1 MNVVD
6 WAQFVATAVGG
17 AFGLFCLFDGTRRAA
32 GGNPDGRGGRLLAI
46 GLLIVGLLAGN
57 AYWQHWNYLEAS
69 KAYRAGETPREL
81 PADFGK
87 KMSPSKREASSQNAA
102 RSAYIATG
110 TIRQYIDVSGQ
121 RKPFSPAPD
130 DIKRRDKVVATD
142 ARLERKA
149 EESFQEF
156 ILWLVL
162 GLSALVFGV
171 GFALEP
177 AAKPPEEADARVEP
191 IMPPAPAPVRA
202 PVPPPAAAVASAAA
216 VAPPAAAAPKPKP
229 SVGIDT
235 VPLPKPRVGGDTVP
249 LAKLALEEE
258 EHTLPLPKPSSVGSD
273 TIPLPKPG
281 IVPPKK
287 T

>member
-1 MNVVD
+1 MNIVE

-17 AFGLFCLFDGTRRAA
+17 AFGLFCLFDGTRRVA
-32 GGNPDGRGGRLLAI
+32 GGNPQGRGGTLLLI

-87 KMSPSKREASSQNAA
+87 KMSASKREASSQNAA

-121 RKPFSPAPD
+121 RKAFSPAPD
-130 DIKRRDKVVATD
+130 DIKRRDKVVITD
-142 ARLERKA
+142 ARLERRS

-177 AAKPPEEADARVEP
+177 AAKLPEEPDTRVEP
-191 IMPPAPAPVRA
+191 IMPPPPVSARA
-202 PVPPPAAAVASAAA
+202 PMPSPPAAAPAS
-216 VAPPAAAAPKPKP
+216 VPAPKPKP
-229 SVGIDT
+229 PVGIET
-235 VPLPKPRVGGDTVP
+235 VPLPKPGIGGDTLP
-249 LAKLALEEE
+249 LAKPALEEE
-258 EHTLPLPKPSSVGSD
+258 EHTLPLPKPSAVGSD
-273 TIPLPKPG
+273 TIPLPRPG

>member
-1 MNVVD
+1 MNVVE

-32 GGNPDGRGGRLLAI
+32 GNPDGRGGRLLGI

-102 RSAYIATG
+102 RSAYIASG
-110 TIRQYIDVSGQ
+110 AIRQYIDVSGQ

-130 DIKRRDKVVATD
+130 DIKRRDKVIMTD
-142 ARLERKA
+142 ARLERRA

-177 AAKPPEEADARVEP
+177 AAKPPEEADTRVEP
-191 IMPPAPAPVRA
+191 IMPTPPASARAPMPPAPVA
-202 PVPPPAAAVASAAA
+202 AAAPPVPPAA
-216 VAPPAAAAPKPKP
+216 PAPKPKP
-229 SVGIDT
+229 PVGIDT
-235 VPLPKPRVGGDTVP
+235 VPLPKPKAGGDTVP

-281 IVPPKK
+281 FVPPKK

>member
-1 MNVVD
+1 MNLVE

-32 GGNPDGRGGRLLAI
+32 GGNPDARGGRLLVI
-46 GLLIVGLLAGN
+46 GLLVVGLLAGN

-102 RSAYIATG
+102 RSAYVATG
-110 TIRQYIDVSGQ
+110 AIRQYIDVAGQ
-121 RKPFSPAPD
+121 RKAFSPAPD
-130 DIKRRDKVVATD
+130 DIKRRDKVIATD
-142 ARLERKA
+142 ARLERRA
-149 EESFQEF
+149 EEGFQEF

-171 GFALEP
+171 GFAFEP
-177 AAKPPEEADARVEP
+177 AAKPQEEADTRVEP
-191 IMPPAPAPVRA
+191 VMPPPPVSARAPMPSPPAAAAAPA
-202 PVPPPAAAVASAAA
+202 PVPPP
-216 VAPPAAAAPKPKP
+216 KPKP
-229 SVGIDT
+229 PVGLDT
-235 VPLPKPRVGGDTVP
+235 VPLPKPGFGGDTMP
-249 LAKLALEEE
+249 LPKPALEED
-258 EHTLPLPKPSSVGSD
+258 TLPLPKPSSVGSD
-273 TIPLPKPG
+273 TIPLPRPG